1 MEEMG
6 TPFSVRIPLTHV
18 GTGSAAQIASLA
30 KEFGPRKI
38 LLVTDLGVIRAGLL
52 EGLKSSLEK
61 GNIPFEI
68 LDGCKP
74 DAPLGVIAELS
85 NWAKGTGCD
94 LFVGVGGGSVMD
106 TTKALS
112 VLVPAQENPRDLLGN
127 SLSQRL
133 GLPKILVPTT
143 AGTGSEWSGAAV
155 VTDETDGQKKVI
167 RGKYAWADAVI
178 IDPLLT
184 LQLPSRLT
192 AETGMDALCHAIEAY
207 VTWKANI
214 VSDMFAEKAIRLLGG
229 NLRPA
234 YAKGSKHPEARY
246 RLSLGASL
254 AMAAAMSS
262 ALGLVHAMNYPL
274 AMKGHMSHGTAI
286 TILLPHVMEYNLP
299 GSPRKYARIAELLGE
314 ETHGLSEMEAARKSV
329 EAVRNLA
336 RDLGMPRRM
345 SDEGVLQ
352 EDLPKFVDYL
362 FTFMP
367 YGIEINPR
375 DLSREQAARI
385 FEAAW

>member
-6 TPFSVRIPLTHV
+6 RAFSVRIPYTNVGV
-18 GTGSAAQIASLA
+18 GTAAQIAVMA
-30 KEFGPRKI
+30 KEFGPQKI
-38 LLVTDLGVIRAGLL
+38 LLVTDAGVIRAGLL
-52 EGLKSSLEK
+52 EGMKVSLEK
-61 GNIPFEI
+61 EKTPFEI

-74 DAPLGVIAELS
+74 DAPLGAIAELS
-85 NWAKGTGCD
+85 KQAKNTACD
-94 LFVGVGGGSVMD
+94 LLVGIGGGSVMD

-112 VLVPAQENPRDLLGN
+112 VLVPTQENPRNLLGT
-127 SLSQRL
+127 SLAQRS

-167 RGKYAWADAVI
+167 RGKYAWADGVI

-192 AETGMDALCHAIEAY
+192 AETGLDALCHAIEAY

-214 VSDMFAEKAIRLLGG
+214 VSDMFAEKAIRLFGE
-229 NLRPA
+229 NLRQA
-234 YAKGSKHPEARY
+234 CAKGSKHPEARY
-246 RLSLGASL
+246 KLSIAASL

-274 AMKGHMSHGTAI
+274 AMKGHMSHGTSI
-286 TILLPHVMEYNLP
+286 TILLPHVMEYNLL
-299 GSPRKYARIAELLGE
+299 GSPRKYARMAELLGE
-314 ETHGLSEMEAARKSV
+314 NITGLTEMEAARKAV
-329 EAVRNLA
+329 AAVRKLA
-336 RDLGMPRRM
+336 QDLGMPQRM
-345 SDEGVLQ
+345 SEQGILK
-352 EDLPKFVDYL
+352 EDIPGFVDYL
-362 FTFMP
+362 FTFMLF
-367 YGIEINPR
+367 GIEINPR
-375 DLSREQAARI
+375 DLTREKAAGI